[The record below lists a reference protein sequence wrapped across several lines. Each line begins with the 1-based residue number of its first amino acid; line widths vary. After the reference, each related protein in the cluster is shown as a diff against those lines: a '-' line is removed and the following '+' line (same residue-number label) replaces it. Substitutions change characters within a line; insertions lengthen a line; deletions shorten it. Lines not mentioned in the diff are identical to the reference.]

1 MRLARFS
8 LNDSPRYA
16 FVQKDETDGKDYL
29 IELDGHPLAGDQV
42 KPTGTRYPVDG
53 DGIRLL
59 SPVIPS
65 KVYGLAKNYEAHAQ
79 FMHEA
84 GHSEIA
90 HAPEDMV
97 IFSKPSTR
105 VRIEGCRADR

>member
-42 KPTGTRYPVDG
+42 KPTGNRYPVDG
-53 DGIRLL
+53 APRASIPPARLAR
-59 SPVIPS
+59 
-65 KVYGLAKNYEAHAQ
+65 GL
-79 FMHEA
+79 
-84 GHSEIA
+84 
-90 HAPEDMV
+90 
-97 IFSKPSTR
+97 
-105 VRIEGCRADR
+105 